1 MIYTIQSG
9 LSKIIPRVV
18 PRIEPSFFMKLASP
32 ILAICFTLIFGS
44 VLFSLLGKD
53 PAHAMHVL
61 LIAPLSDAY
70 NINEMLVKM
79 GPLLLCAVGLS
90 ICYRANLWNIGA
102 EGQLLMGA
110 LGGSA
115 VALFFIDSNA
125 WFALPLTLVA
135 GVISGMLWSAI
146 PTFLKL
152 KFNSNLILTTIMF
165 NYIAL
170 NLLNWGVHGPLRDP
184 EGYGFP
190 ESALFSD
197 ATTLPLLFEEGRAH
211 LGIVFAVLLALIA
224 GFLLRKSYLGF
235 QIRVFG
241 SDEPAA
247 KYAGFSR
254 SKLTWIVMLFAGAL
268 AGLAGVAEV
277 TGPIGQLVPGISP
290 GYGYSAI
297 IIAYLGRLNPI
308 GAILAAMFM
317 AVLYMGGDLAQI
329 ELGVPIA
336 VVGMFQG
343 VLLFFLLAC
352 DFFINYRL
360 SFAHHGANHSSK
372 QQAAST

>member
-1 MIYTIQSG
+1 MIQVTA
-9 LSKIIPRVV
+9 
-18 PRIEPSFFMKLASP
+18 RIEPSKLMIFASP
-32 ILAICFTLIFGS
+32 VLAIILTLIFGS
-44 VLFSLLGKD
+44 ILFSVLDKD
-53 PAHAMHVL
+53 PLAAMHLL

-70 NINEMLVKM
+70 NIGEMLVKM

-102 EGQLLMGA
+102 EGQLLIGA

-115 VALFFIDSNA
+115 VALQFVDSDA
-125 WFALPLTLVA
+125 WFALPLTLIA
-135 GVISGMLWSAI
+135 GIVSGMIWAAI
-146 PTFLKL
+146 PTLLKL

-170 NLLNWGVHGPLRDP
+170 YLLLWGVHGPLRDP
-184 EGYGFP
+184 DGFGFP
-190 ESALFSD
+190 ESAIFSD
-197 ATTLPLLFEEGRAH
+197 ATLLPLLSEDGRAH
-211 LGIVFAVLLALIA
+211 IGIIFALLLSGLAAFVLA
-224 GFLLRKSYLGF
+224 KSHLGF

-241 SDEPAA
+241 ADEPAA
-247 KYAGFSR
+247 KYAGFNR
-254 SKLTWIVMLFAGAL
+254 TKLTWVVMLFAGAL

-297 IIAYLGRLNPI
+297 IVAYLGRLHPL
-308 GAILAAMFM
+308 GAILSATFM

-329 ELGVPIA
+329 EMGIPIA

-352 DFFINYRL
+352 DFFIHYRL
-360 SFAHHGANHSSK
+360 TFP
-372 QQAAST
+372 STTAYKH

>member
-1 MIYTIQSG
+1 MQSN
-9 LSKIIPRVV
+9 LKLIPSLEA
-18 PRIEPSFFMKLASP
+18 RIEPSFSMKIASP
-32 ILAICFTLIFGS
+32 ILAIFLTLIFGS

-53 PAHAMHVL
+53 PFHAMHVL
-61 LIAPLSDAY
+61 LIAPLSDGY
-70 NINEMLVKM
+70 NINEILVKM

-115 VALFFIDSNA
+115 VALQFVDSTA
-125 WFALPLTLVA
+125 WFALPLTLLA
-135 GVISGMLWSAI
+135 GIASGMLWSAI
-146 PTFLKL
+146 PTLLKL
-152 KFNSNLILTTIMF
+152 RFNSNLILTTIMF

-170 NLLNWGVHGPLRDP
+170 NLLNWGVYGPLRDP
-184 EGYGFP
+184 DGYGFP
-190 ESALFSD
+190 ESAMFSE

-211 LGIVFAVLLALIA
+211 LGVLFAIILALLTA
-224 GFLLRKSYLGF
+224 FLLSKSHLGF

-241 SDEPAA
+241 SDEAAA
-247 KYAGFSR
+247 KYAGFS
-254 SKLTWIVMLFAGAL
+254 STKLTWVVMLFAGGL

-308 GAILAAMFM
+308 GAILATFFM
-317 AVLYMGGDLAQI
+317 AILYMGGDLAQI
-329 ELGVPIA
+329 ELGVPTA
-336 VVGMFQG
+336 VIGMFQG

-360 SFAHHGANHSSK
+360 NFTR
-372 QQAAST
+372 STTYAK

>member
-1 MIYTIQSG
+1 MKP
-9 LSKIIPRVV
+9 LSSTAQFSFIPKVI
-18 PRIEPSFFMKLASP
+18 PRIEPSFTMKLVSP
-32 ILAICFTLIFGS
+32 LLAIVLTLLFSS
-44 VLFSLLGKD
+44 VLFSLLDKD
-53 PAHAMHVL
+53 PLQAMYVL
-61 LIAPLSDAY
+61 LVEPLSNGY

-90 ICYRANLWNIGA
+90 LCYRANLWNIGA
-102 EGQLLMGA
+102 EGQLLVGA

-115 VALFFIDSNA
+115 VALQFVDSTA
-125 WFALPLTLVA
+125 WFALPLTLLA
-135 GVISGMLWSAI
+135 GIVSGMLWSAI
-146 PTFLKL
+146 PTLLKL

-184 EGYGFP
+184 DGYGFP
-190 ESALFSD
+190 ESAIFSD
-197 ATTLPLLFEEGRAH
+197 ATILPLLFDEGRAH
-211 LGIVFAVLLALIA
+211 LGIVFAVVLAFIA
-224 GFLLRKSYLGF
+224 AFLLSKSHLGF

-241 SDEPAA
+241 ADEPAA
-247 KYAGFSR
+247 KYAGFNSK
-254 SKLTWIVMLFAGAL
+254 KLTWTVMLFAGAL
-268 AGLAGVAEV
+268 AGLAGVSEV

-308 GAILAAMFM
+308 GAILATAFM

-329 ELGVPIA
+329 EIGIPIA
-336 VVGMFQG
+336 VIGMFQG

-352 DFFINYRL
+352 DFFIQYRL
-360 SFAHHGANHSSK
+360 SFFNSAAKFASSTT
-372 QQAAST
+372 A